1 MAKRVRGGRLA
12 GVSNQ
17 ELELELRRRQRGVG
31 KLQRK
36 HAAWS
41 RKLEAL
47 EVQIMAMGGWAS
59 GRGRGRPRR
68 GGGTRPHNS
77 MTLVE
82 ALAKSLKGRTLSVTD
97 LSRVVQDEGYKT
109 NAENFRTMVN
119 QALTRETGTFKR
131 VSRGKYTAK

>member
-12 GVSNQ
+12 RVSSQ
-17 ELELELRRRQRGVG
+17 ELQSELRRRERGLG

-41 RKLEAL
+41 RKVEAL
-47 EVQIMAMGGWAS
+47 EAQIMAMGGWS
-59 GRGRGRPRR
+59 SGRGRPRR
-68 GGGTRPHNS
+68 GGGRRPHNS

-97 LSRVVQDEGYKT
+97 LSRVVQDDGYKT

-131 VSRGKYTAK
+131 VARGKYTAK